1 MSNIHIYERQDEWVL
16 PIFATFFIDAPAYK
30 GHSGWYMYM
39 YVTLI
44 SSIISYLTLKYFF
57 SIIKTKSNEYVEA
70 NKQTILHS

>member
-1 MSNIHIYERQDEWVL
+1 MSSPHFCNIFHFII
-16 PIFATFFIDAPAYK
+16 IFHYK
-30 GHSGWYMYM
+30 GHSGWHMYM

>member
-1 MSNIHIYERQDEWVL
+1 
-16 PIFATFFIDAPAYK
+16 
-30 GHSGWYMYM
+30 MYM